1 MNIGDLVK
9 WTSPN
14 AAELGIAIEPWVD
27 VTDVKYMIVYWFSTQ
42 ASGPVPIGHKYLEV
56 VGEHR

>member
-14 AAELGIAIEPWVD
+14 AAELGIAIRVLD
-27 VTDVKYMIVYWFSTQ
+27 LTDVKYMVIYWFSTQ
-42 ASGPVPIGHKYLEV
+42 ASGPIPIGHKYLEV
-56 VGEHR
+56 VDEHR